1 VTRTWPTT
9 PLTVLTPV
17 RPGEERALATHL
29 DGLHSGGQELFSR
42 MSSTHFARWVVL
54 DRLGADVPGRRRR
67 ARPLRM
73 RYLLFTSTA
82 NSPVDEQLE
91 ELRLRL
97 GPEADAVWGH
107 CVGYPGH
114 HRRVAFHR
122 YLRHNSLP
130 VPQQFAAYDATV
142 PEVCAA
148 LDLRDRHISFAREA
162 QGMDDVG
169 LQQAFLRR
177 FPR

>member
-1 VTRTWPTT
+1 VGTEGASA
-9 PLTVLTPV
+9 
-17 RPGEERALATHL
+17 PGGLLRVPTHL
-29 DGLHSGGQELFSR
+29 DGLGRDGPDPFAR
-42 MSSTHFARWVVL
+42 MSSTHFARWVIL
-54 DRLGADVPGRRRR
+54 DRLGADIPGRRRR

-73 RYLLFTSTA
+73 QYLLFTSTA
-82 NSPVDEQLE
+82 HSPIDEQIE

-114 HRRVAFHR
+114 HRRVAFHH

-130 VPQQFAAYDATV
+130 VPQQFDAYDATV
-142 PEVCAA
+142 PEVRAA
-148 LDLRDRHISFAREA
+148 LKLRERHIAFADA
-162 QGMDDVG
+162 VQKMDDAQ
-169 LQQAFLRR
+169 LQLAFLRR